1 MDKIGKIKL
10 SMAKLGWNIEER
22 ISDDGWGDSIGYRIW
37 FKRWEWHGKETL
49 TLIGNK
55 VCFTGATSDAFDY
68 EAVLNIVYKTAKKQ
82 EKLGMIFL
90 AMYHVQIL
98 VEKSCLKDCLSLGNV
113 EEMWTGKTKE
123 ILLYG
128 RKDYIFG
135 CRWCT

>member
-37 FKRWEWHGKETL
+37 FKRWDWHEKETL

-68 EAVLNIVYKTAKKQ
+68 EAVLNIVYKTAKKTRKAWHDFPRDVPCTNTGG
-82 EKLGMIFL
+82 EVVPERL
-90 AMYHVQIL
+90 L
-98 VEKSCLKDCLSLGNV
+98 VPWER
-113 EEMWTGKTKE
+113 
-123 ILLYG
+123 G
-128 RKDYIFG
+128 RDVD
-135 CRWCT
+135 R